1 MGQNKS
7 LFIFVLDFKVLIYA
21 VVLSGP
27 VCLSLSVIIFV
38 AQVISKL
45 TKAKARGTLNWLECL
60 SPFSVVMDVYL

>member
-45 TKAKARGTLNWLECL
+45 TKAKARGTPN
-60 SPFSVVMDVYL
+60 